1 MQNRFVVAPLLLAAA
16 LLAGCGGESP
26 ATTSA
31 GAPAAPTVATAAG
44 QQDASATATGDNAGT
59 AGAGNDGAMVVHVA
73 PGGDNPDR
81 FCMPRWG
88 IANRTG
94 TDVGALLVHLEWRTR
109 DGQVLKPAGEFGTM
123 VEPFAAGR
131 DKDMSMDGHT
141 AACSDLRVVVTT
153 YACRD
158 ANAVRMACPGPLR
171 AEASG
176 GIEVDLGGAAEGAM
190 KGAVE
195 G

>member
-1 MQNRFVVAPLLLAAA
+1 MQKPFVAASFVLAATV
-16 LLAGCGGESP
+16 LAGCGGQSP
-26 ATTSA
+26 AS
-31 GAPAAPTVATAAG
+31 APANASAASPVTATAGEA
-44 QQDASATATGDNAGT
+44 APATATGENAGM

-81 FCMPRWG
+81 FCMPQWG

-131 DKDMSMDGHT
+131 DKDLSMDGHT
-141 AACSDLRVVVTT
+141 AACGDLRVVVTT

-176 GIEVDLGGAAEGAM
+176 GIEVDLSGASEGKM